1 MKSGSIRAVTNSRSS
16 HTWGTL
22 ILAILASLIILL
34 LRLQGAATPTWIA
47 VETFAVILSVIGVR
61 VWMNQ
66 YSQESLGLPE
76 FARVRTYLLI
86 AGGIVILI
94 PWLSKWIQI
103 RLLGGNGEATELVW
117 IGMLQYAALWF
128 AGGAYQ
134 SRHEWL
140 SFLMSCFLAIFGLAT
155 SDRQGMI
162 QVVGPF
168 AILAAW
174 WLMARYWN
182 SIEGGFVASE
192 HIPLIRMRLIILLG
206 MGVMAG
212 IVLWL
217 ATSAGRETVL
227 LDGFMPTSGGK
238 QRADASA
245 RQGVGDGDMLVAAR
259 DEAYTFGAVDTDL
272 FLDSEVPSMYDL
284 VSEIYGEA
292 SNKRR
297 KYARAISLD
306 QQVKDV
312 DREGTES
319 KKNSREFSALRKP
332 NDQAQNFRPV
342 GTDSRA
348 IVQVIGRTPAWLRLE
363 TFDRF
368 EDATWFQSPALDMR
382 KRNLEP
388 ELKMIQEK
396 PWFTVQTVPSEL
408 VYPVRERLAIKV
420 IQFESPRILSPSLL
434 THIHID
440 RIDQPDFFGWSSDG
454 QMMMPNREHVPRLT
468 VIHQLTQVPSLH
480 SLRDPTSPLS
490 HLSHT
495 QAGHDRSGD
504 FLSHYLQI
512 DAPEQASAAIARL
525 WLEQAKL
532 VGSGATDWERVMAIV
547 NRLRSSVQLDAS
559 SVPSDDCES
568 VVSFVLQQG
577 RAPDY
582 LIATTA
588 VLMIRDAGIP
598 CRLCRGFLANSERFD
613 YRSGQSEVLP
623 EDLHTWAEVYAHGMW
638 IPIEPTGAYPVPHE
652 HRTWQQ
658 WAIQTAWSIRDTVI
672 RHPLTTAV
680 IACFFALAVFF
691 RQRLL
696 ELLIGV
702 IAAMMQFTPART
714 RVRWMLGTLRWRM
727 WLWGERIS
735 QGTTV
740 ERWLTEQLAIR
751 SRASQSDTA
760 TFVRT
765 VQGLAY
771 APVSLQQRTLAA
783 HGRVVNRV
791 CWSLVASG
799 ILGLLSPRRSTP
811 CVQPI
816 SFNREYCG

>member
-1 MKSGSIRAVTNSRSS
+1 MNR
-16 HTWGTL
+16 TWGTL
-22 ILAILASLIILL
+22 VLATLASFIILL
-34 LRLQGAATPTWIA
+34 LRVQGTATPTWIV
-47 VETFAVILSVIGVR
+47 VETFAVILSAFGIRVR
-61 VWMNQ
+61 MNQ
-66 YSQESLGLPE
+66 RSQESLDAAE
-76 FARVRTYLLI
+76 FARVRMLLLI

-94 PWLSKWIQI
+94 PWLSKWIQT
-103 RLLGGNGEATELVW
+103 RLLGGTGEATELVW

-134 SRHEWL
+134 PRHEWL
-140 SFLMSCFLAIFGLAT
+140 AFLMSCFLAIFGLAT

-162 QVVGPF
+162 QIVGPF
-168 AILAAW
+168 AIIAAW

-192 HIPLIRMRLIILLG
+192 NIPLIRMRLIILLG
-206 MGVMAG
+206 MGMMAG

-292 SNKRR
+292 SNKKR

-306 QQVKDV
+306 EQVKDV

-332 NDQAQNFRPV
+332 NDQSQNFRPE

-368 EDATWFQSPALDMR
+368 EEATWLQSPALDMK

-396 PWFTVQTVPSEL
+396 PWFTVQAVSSEL
-408 VYPVRERLAIKV
+408 VYPVRERFAIKV

-454 QMMMPNREHVPRLT
+454 QMTMPNREHVPRLT
-468 VIHQLTQVPSLH
+468 IIHQLTQIPSLH

-512 DAPEQASAAIARL
+512 DAPEQASAAVARQ

-547 NRLRSSVQLDAS
+547 NRLRSSIQLDAS
-559 SVPSDDCES
+559 SVPSEDCDS

-588 VLMIRDAGIP
+588 ALMIRDSGIP
-598 CRLCRGFLANSERFD
+598 CRLCRGFLAKSERFD
-613 YRSGQSEVLP
+613 YRSGQTEVLP

-638 IPIEPTGAYPVPHE
+638 IPIEPTGAYPMPHE
-652 HRTWQQ
+652 HRTWWQ

-672 RHPLTTAV
+672 RHPIQSA
-680 IACFFALAVFF
+680 IAASLVALALYF

-696 ELLIGV
+696 ECQIGLLT
-702 IAAMMQFTPART
+702 AMMQWMPART
-714 RVRWMLGTLRWRM
+714 RIRWMLGTLRWRM
-727 WLWGERIS
+727 WLWDEPIA
-735 QGTTV
+735 QGATV

-751 SRASQSDTA
+751 SRASQSDA
-760 TFVRT
+760 ETFVRT

-771 APVSLQQRTLAA
+771 APAPLQQRTLAA
-783 HGRVVNRV
+783 HGHVVSRV

-799 ILGLLSPRRSTP
+799 ILGLLSRRRSSSSAKSITL
-811 CVQPI
+811 
-816 SFNREYCG
+816 N